1 MKTIIEALYN
11 YFDKCELLD
20 KNSFIGIDL
29 LDEEVKNYCIET
41 VPCKPILKAYRDGSA
56 MKQYVFNFA
65 SREFYGDNLT
75 NIANSRFYEELTEWI
90 TQQSRAGN
98 LPALP
103 DGCEA
108 QSITVNSSGY
118 VIDNDTKSAR
128 YQIQCRL
135 KYFQEV

>member
-1 MKTIIEALYN
+1 MTIAEALYN
-11 YFDKCELLD
+11 YFDKCELID
-20 KNSFIGIDL
+20 KDSPIGIDI

-65 SREFYGDNLT
+65 SREFYGDIAV

-98 LPALP
+98 LPVLP
-103 DGCEA
+103 EKHEA

-118 VIDNDTKSAR
+118 VIDNDTQSAR

-135 KYFQEV
+135 KYYQEV